1 MSSSPTLIAQAAP
14 VARPERSSPEDVL
27 ARAAAAGDTEA
38 TAKLLKLLAPRMVRS
53 VRALMGAAHPDADD
67 VVQQALI
74 AFVQALGAFRGDCSP
89 AHYAS
94 RIVARTAIA
103 ARKRARLRGS
113 RQDDSRD
120 VDAFAEQEVA
130 SASESLAAE
139 RRKSLVREL
148 LDQLPEAQAET
159 VAMRFSLGLSL
170 EEVAQATGVPLNTVR
185 SRLRL
190 AKEAIRGRID
200 QNPAMLEEL
209 SL

>member
-1 MSSSPTLIAQAAP
+1 MATPPTPIALTVP
-14 VARPERSSPEDVL
+14 IARPERNSPEDIL
-27 ARAAAAGDTEA
+27 ARAAAAGDAQA
-38 TAKLLKLLAPRMVRS
+38 TSKLVKLLAPRIVRS
-53 VRALMGAAHPDADD
+53 VRALMGASHPDADD

-103 ARKRARLRGS
+103 ARKRSRVRHA

-120 VDAFAEQEVA
+120 VDAFAEQEGP
-130 SASESLAAE
+130 SSSDSILAN
-139 RRKSLVREL
+139 RRKDLVREL

-159 VAMRFSLGLSL
+159 VAMRFTLGLSL

-200 QNPAMLEEL
+200 QSPALLEEL
-209 SL
+209 GI

>member
-1 MSSSPTLIAQAAP
+1 MATAPTPIAP
-14 VARPERSSPEDVL
+14 FVPLARQERSAPEDVL

-38 TAKLLKLLAPRMVRS
+38 TAKLLKLLAPRIVRS
-53 VRALMGAAHPDADD
+53 ARALMGSAHPDADD
-67 VVQQALI
+67 VVQQAMI

-103 ARKRARLRGS
+103 ARKRARVRGA

-120 VDAFAEQEVA
+120 VDAFAENEA
-130 SASESLAAE
+130 PSASEALLAE
-139 RRKSLVREL
+139 RRKNLVRDL

-159 VAMRFSLGLSL
+159 VAMRFTLGLSL

-190 AKEAIRGRID
+190 AKEAIRSRID
-200 QNPAMLEEL
+200 QDAALAEEL

>member
-1 MSSSPTLIAQAAP
+1 MSTSPTPLALAVP
-14 VARPERSSPEDVL
+14 TARPERTSPEDVL

-53 VRALMGAAHPDADD
+53 VRALMGASHPDADD

-89 AHYAS
+89 SHYAS

-103 ARKRARLRGS
+103 ARKRARLRGQ
-113 RQDDSRD
+113 RHDDSRD
-120 VDAFAEQEVA
+120 VDAFAELEVA
-130 SASESLAAE
+130 SASDTVAAE
-139 RRKSLVREL
+139 RRKNIVREL

-200 QNPAMLEEL
+200 QNPALLEEL